1 MYGTLQYLLAA
12 MFVFIAGHVIL
23 ASLPVRQGLI
33 KALGEKGFRVLF
45 SVFALATLVWVIHAY
60 GVAPR
65 TEIWPADPALRHVPL
80 LVMPL
85 ACILL
90 VAGLTTRS
98 MTMVGGET
106 MDAAPATGILTI
118 TRHPFLWAVA
128 LWGLVHALANG
139 DHASLVLF
147 LGMALL
153 AFLGMVH
160 IDHRRERQLGA
171 AWGPMA
177 LTTSV
182 IPFQA
187 AIQGRC
193 KLDWAGIGWPRT
205 LGGLALYAA
214 LLLAHQWIAGVAL
227 LPG

>member
-12 MFVFIAGHVIL
+12 MFVFVAAHVVL

-33 KALGEKGFRVLF
+33 KALGENGFRALF
-45 SVFALATLVWVIHAY
+45 SVVALATLVWVIHAY
-60 GVAPR
+60 GIAPR
-65 TEIWPADPALRHVPL
+65 TEIWPDDPALRLVPL
-80 LVMPL
+80 VIMPL
-85 ACILL
+85 VCILL
-90 VAGLTTRS
+90 VAGLSTRS
-98 MTMVGGET
+98 PTMVGGET
-106 MDAAPATGILTI
+106 MAPAPAAGILTI

-128 LWGLVHALANG
+128 LWGLAHALANG

-205 LGGLALYAA
+205 LGGLALYVA
-214 LLLAHQWIAGVAL
+214 LLLAHEWIAGVPVVA
-227 LPG
+227 G

>member
-1 MYGTLQYLLAA
+1 MYATLQYLLAA
-12 MFVFIAGHVIL
+12 MVVFIAGHVVL

-33 KALGEKGFRVLF
+33 RALGEKGFRALF
-45 SVFALATLVWVIHAY
+45 SVFALATLVWIIHAY

-65 TEIWPADPALRHVPL
+65 TEVWPADPMLNHVPL
-80 LVMPL
+80 VVMPF
-85 ACILL
+85 ACILMI
-90 VAGLTTRS
+90 AGLTTRS

-106 MDAAPATGILTI
+106 MTETPASGILTI

-128 LWGLVHALANG
+128 LWGLAHALANG
-139 DHASLVLF
+139 DDASLVLF
-147 LGMALL
+147 LGLALL
-153 AFLGMVH
+153 GFLGMVH

-182 IPFQA
+182 IPFRA

-205 LGGLALYAA
+205 LGGLALYAV
-214 LLLAHQWIAGVAL
+214 LLFGHEWIAGVGA